1 MKGFD
6 QRVPYL
12 VITRAAGAVGRVG
25 NLSEKFP
32 RLYFALEEGFED
44 EYQSE
49 IRPLV
54 GMKTTHPLQQFWKH
68 GSPRPLSIKVRLR
81 AGVGIV
87 ETAKDVVGI
96 VERLYS
102 WALPYKYDYLATL
115 SVLVGCGKSIWFHR
129 TGVLQSVRVNFLAPY
144 DVNTGEPHNA
154 DLQMV
159 FMPHLGL
166 STGHKLPTD
175 VNGRPSRAALPHPP
189 WGFTK
194 TWGFDRAVMETK
206 AKARGSIAPVETWAL
221 TRYLKELV
229 GIGPSI
235 ARGAP

>member
-1 MKGFD
+1 MKESFD
-6 QRVPYL
+6 RRVPYL

-25 NLSEKFP
+25 NLDENFT
-32 RLYFALEEGFED
+32 RLYFALEDGFED
-44 EYQSE
+44 EYQNE
-49 IRPLV
+49 TTTAKGI
-54 GMKTTHPLQQFWKH
+54 KTTYPLQQFWKR
-68 GSPRPLSIKVRLR
+68 GSPRPLSIKVQLR

-87 ETAKDVVGI
+87 ETGGDVVGV
-96 VERLYS
+96 VEQLYS
-102 WALPYKYDYLATL
+102 WALPYKNDYLATL
-115 SVLVGCGKSIWFHR
+115 SVLVGCKTTIWFHR

-175 VNGRPSRAALPHPP
+175 VDGRPSRKALPHPP

-206 AKARGSIAPVETWAL
+206 AKARGYFAPEYSGL
-221 TRYLKELV
+221 EFLGRPLLRLL
-229 GIGPSI
+229 G
-235 ARGAP
+235 R